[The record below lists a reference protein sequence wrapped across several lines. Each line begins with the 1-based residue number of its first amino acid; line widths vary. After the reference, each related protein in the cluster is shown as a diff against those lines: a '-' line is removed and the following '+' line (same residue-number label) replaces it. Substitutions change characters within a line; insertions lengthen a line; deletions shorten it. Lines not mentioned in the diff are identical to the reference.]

1 MQPGKAYLVC
11 SRVSAVWTM
20 CPALHRPLSPCCHP
34 LSPGSPSRHITPFP
48 LCSGI
53 CKGLV
58 YWSCRE
64 GGTHRGE
71 ELAAPRALVLA
82 TGEVGAD
89 FPAVAE
95 GVEEA
100 AVAGGTGV
108 TAGDLVAQAGLQE
121 TDAAAGGALL
131 TALSLQF
138 CG

>member
-1 MQPGKAYLVC
+1 MWMYPG
-11 SRVSAVWTM
+11 VSPVWTL
-20 CPALHRPLSPCCHP
+20 CPAVHTLTLLPPPLTES
-34 LSPGSPSRHITPFP
+34 LSRHITPFP
-48 LCSGI
+48 LCSGF
-53 CKGLV
+53 CKGLL

-82 TGEVGAD
+82 AGEVGAD

-108 TAGDLVAQAGLQE
+108 TAGDLVAEAGLQE
-121 TDAAAGGALL
+121 TDTAAGGALL

>member
-1 MQPGKAYLVC
+1 MDML
-11 SRVSAVWTM
+11 AVWMLPSCAQTTLTLL
-20 CPALHRPLSPCCHP
+20 PPLSPE
-34 LSPGSPSRHITPFP
+34 SPGGHITPFP
-48 LCSGI
+48 LRSGF

-71 ELAAPRALVLA
+71 ELAAPWALVLA

-89 FPAVAE
+89 FPAVAK

-108 TAGDLVAQAGLQE
+108 AAGDLVAKAGLQE

-131 TALSLQF
+131 TACSLQF

>member
-1 MQPGKAYLVC
+1 MWTLWP
-11 SRVSAVWTM
+11 AVLTLL
-20 CPALHRPLSPCCHP
+20 PPLSPE
-34 LSPGSPSRHITPFP
+34 SPSGHITP
-48 LCSGI
+48 LLLSSGF

-64 GGTHRGE
+64 GGAHGGGG
-71 ELAAPRALVLA
+71 LAAPRALVLA
-82 TGEVGAD
+82 AGEVGAD

-108 TAGDLVAQAGLQE
+108 AAGDLVAQAGLQE
-121 TDAAAGGALL
+121 TDTAAGGALL
-131 TALSLQF
+131 TARSLQL